1 MRLKSKT
8 SISIK
13 QRLCTDAIVMI
24 GSNLPYPAMQLMYL
38 CFRPAYALESTAAEK
53 LWRGYPLP
61 RFLTTERHRVHP
73 VLRRLLSTVRG
84 AGCRGCHCSSYA
96 AVLISKAWSATVARQ
111 TSTSRNCRASCIE
124 LSLASPQPDRRRVAR
139 RILCSARAVRYVAAC
154 TARRRGVPLCRQ
166 LPLAVAGPRTLGAYA
181 SLTANQQRQ
190 AL

>member
-1 MRLKSKT
+1 MPLNRLLQQS
-8 SISIK
+8 
-13 QRLCTDAIVMI
+13 A
-24 GSNLPYPAMQLMYL
+24 
-38 CFRPAYALESTAAEK
+38 
-53 LWRGYPLP
+53 YPLP

-124 LSLASPQPDRRRVAR
+124 LSLASPRPDRRRVAC

-154 TARRRGVPLCRQ
+154 TARRRRVPLAASFRWP
-166 LPLAVAGPRTLGAYA
+166 LPGPRTLGAYA
-181 SLTANQQRQ
+181 SLTANQPRQ